1 MPMYLDKKI
10 VANSSNAAAQR
21 QQILNMRQAFAM
33 REARHAEEMGMQ
45 FNAAARLP
53 QDAYRDFDRT
63 IKRIMAGDEG
73 SNIVNLLPV
82 RSLPIGKIVAEYA
95 KASDSGSAQ
104 ATISGRQAHK
114 LDNAAYTYDGALVLI
129 HDDAFGRQW
138 REVEAMRSED
148 FDALI
153 DDQANSVRAV
163 NRSINNHVINGVA
176 NVEYKG
182 ANAFGMK
189 NSPNTQPL
197 NLGAAGV
204 NVDLTS
210 DAITYA
216 DAEKAFLTALKVLQ
230 GSANNVDYPITF
242 AVSADIWF
250 NLLKTKTTDTNFTS
264 ALAAL
269 KALPGVAGII
279 KTNGTQLTG
288 NQFLAWANS
297 DQYIQIQSGMA
308 VNTQPVIR
316 QMFNDPFNFVTWG
329 AAGLLIKADSAGR
342 SGVMYARNIS

>member
-21 QQILNMRQAFAM
+21 NQILSMRNAFAAN
-33 REARHAEEMGMQ
+33 EAAYAERFGMQ

-73 SNIVNLLPV
+73 SSIVNLLPV
-82 RSLPIGKIVAEYA
+82 RQLPIGKIVAEYGR
-95 KASDSGSAQ
+95 ASDSGQAQ

-114 LDNAAYTYDGALVLI
+114 MDVAAYDYDGALVLI
-129 HDDAFGRQW
+129 HDDGFGRAW

-163 NRSINNHVINGVA
+163 SKSINNHVILGVED
-176 NVEYKG
+176 VEYKG
-182 ANAFGMK
+182 AQAFGMK
-189 NSPNTQPL
+189 TSPNTQAL

-210 DAITYA
+210 PTAPYA
-216 DAEKAFLTALKVLQ
+216 DFEKAILAALSALQ
-230 GSANNVDYPITF
+230 GAANNVSMDITF
-242 AVSADIWF
+242 GFSSQIWF
-250 NLLKTKTTDTNFTS
+250 NALRRGTTDTNFETFLQ
-264 ALAAL
+264 ALRRI
-269 KALPGVAGII
+269 PGVADIVR
-279 KTNGTQLTG
+279 TNGDQLTG

-342 SGVMYARNIS
+342 SGVLYAREI

>member
-1 MPMYLDKKI
+1 MPLYLDKKI

-21 QQILNMRQAFAM
+21 NQILSMRDAFAAN
-33 REARHAEEMGMQ
+33 EAAYAERFGVQ
-45 FNAAARLP
+45 YNAAARLP

-148 FDALI
+148 FDALV

-163 NRSINNHVINGVA
+163 ARSINNHVINGVA

-189 NSPNTQPL
+189 NSPNTQAF
-197 NLGAAGV
+197 NLGAAGQ

-216 DAEKAFLTALKVLQ
+216 DTEKVFLAALKVLQ

-269 KALPGVAGII
+269 KALPGVADII
-279 KTNGTQLTG
+279 KTNGSQLSG

-342 SGVMYARNIS
+342 SGVLYARSIS